1 MLKILTLYYCH
12 WYVVLGTLFERYS
25 TVLEKAVLAFS
36 SRIVSYTHLTWQR
49 TLSQFNPVYRSMG
62 RFRNPNWRCLP
73 CMYVCAHT
81 HTYIYIYTHTYIY
94 IYIYTVYKA
103 YVRAKFQGLC
113 PENMPAIC
121 YSTYGTSISWVL
133 QFPLEHLDP
142 CHHTP
147 GSNAKGSIGMYNH

>member
-62 RFRNPNWRCLP
+62 RFRNPNWRYLP

-81 HTYIYIYTHTYIY
+81 YIYIYIHTRI

-113 PENMPAIC
+113 PENMPAIY
-121 YSTYGTSISWVL
+121 YSTSILGSCNSHWIGTLILVIILLAPQQRQGVHWDV
-133 QFPLEHLDP
+133 
-142 CHHTP
+142 
-147 GSNAKGSIGMYNH
+147 